1 LKAAP
6 PIRVANGAADIA
18 LARALFVEY
27 AHAIGIDLCFQGFD
41 AELASLPGKYAPPEG
56 RLFLAGPPGD
66 ACGCIALRPLPPS
79 AFPAAFAP
87 PVGEV
92 KRLYV
97 QPRARGTGAGR
108 ALAGAIVDAA
118 RTIGYRTLCLDT
130 LDWMTEA
137 RALYESLG
145 FAPCAKYYDNPLENA
160 VYYAL
165 RALRR
170 CYAEPG
176 CGS

>member
-1 LKAAP
+1 MSAAL
-6 PIRVANGAADIA
+6 PIRPASDAADLA
-18 LARALFVEY
+18 AARALFAEY

-41 AELASLPGKYAPPEG
+41 GELASLPGSYAPPAG

-66 ACGCIALRPLPPS
+66 ACGCIALRPLGLG
-79 AFPAAFAP
+79 AHAAPGTGFGP

-108 ALAGAIVDAA
+108 ALACAVVDAA
-118 RTIGYRTLCLDT
+118 RAIGYRTLCLDT
-130 LDWMTEA
+130 LARMAEA
-137 RALYESLG
+137 RALYASLG
-145 FAPCAKYYDNPLENA
+145 FAPCAKYYDNPLPDA

-165 RALRR
+165 DLGTR
-170 CYAEPG
+170 
-176 CGS
+176 